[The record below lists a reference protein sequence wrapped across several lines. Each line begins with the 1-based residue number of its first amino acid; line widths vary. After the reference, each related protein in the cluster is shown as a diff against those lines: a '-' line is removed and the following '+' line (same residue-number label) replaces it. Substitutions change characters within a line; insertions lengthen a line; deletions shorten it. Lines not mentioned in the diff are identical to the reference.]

1 MNTFKIVTTLLV
13 SLVLLDT
20 MAWAC
25 GDNKS
30 KDTKCVD
37 ECTDGGIGSPNIET
51 DQECYKECMARE

>member
-1 MNTFKIVTTLLV
+1 MNTFKIATTLLV

-25 GDNKS
+25 NK
-30 KDTKCVD
+30 KTKETNCVD
-37 ECTDGGIGSPNIET
+37 ECTTGGIGSVNIET